1 MLPDHGGTGWSLA
14 SDAVAGRPVVLVFLR
29 GTAKAPARA
38 QLLGFRDRYGAFAAE
53 GALVAAVTRQPI
65 GINATDREE
74 LGLPFRL
81 LADLVGDI
89 SRGYAAM
96 AGCRGEP
103 EVLTCVLTPALKIA
117 RFLVGPATRDHA
129 AAALAEVRRLTVP
142 RVAAEAVMHPP
153 ILQIPGVLSP
163 EECRFLIALHD
174 RPGTPWNE
182 PDDPDDQYD
191 FKIRVGD
198 HRRADRVDYVIN
210 DPEIQAFLDRALN
223 RRIAPEILRAFQ
235 YKVTRREAYH
245 LACYQGLRGGF
256 SIGHRDNSTPAL
268 AHRRF
273 ALSLS
278 LNHEEY
284 QGGELVF
291 REYGEQRYRLPTG
304 AALIFS
310 SSLLHEILTVTS
322 GRRFVLLSH
331 LYGDDRERPRG
342 ASQPAEGGPRRREAP
357 DRP

>member
-14 SDAVAGRPVVLVFLR
+14 ADAVAGRPVVLVFLR
-29 GTAKAPARA
+29 GTAKSAARA
-38 QLLGFRDRYGAFAAE
+38 QLLGFRDRYEAFTAA
-53 GALVAAVTRQPI
+53 GALVVAITRQPI
-65 GINATDREE
+65 GINASEREE
-74 LGLPFRL
+74 EGLPFRL

-96 AGCRGEP
+96 AGCRDEP
-103 EVLTCVLTPALKIA
+103 EMLTCVLTPALKIS
-117 RFLVGPATRDHA
+117 RFLVAPAVRDQA
-129 AAALAEVRRLTVP
+129 AAALAEVERLTAP
-142 RVAAEAVMHPP
+142 RIAAAAVMHPP

-174 RPGTPWNE
+174 RPGTRWNE
-182 PDDPDDQYD
+182 PDDPDDLYD

-223 RRIAPEILRAFQ
+223 RRIAPEIKKAFQ

-256 SIGHRDNSTPAL
+256 SIGHRDNSTAAL

-284 QGGELVF
+284 EGGELVF

-310 SSLLHEILTVTS
+310 SSLLHEILTVTR

-331 LYGDDRERPRG
+331 LYGDDGERPRG
-342 ASQPAEGGPRRREAP
+342 ANQAAEGAPRGREAH